1 MIQRPLLPNGSVLPR
16 SGTPLIIPVSFEG
29 LLAPDIFVGLPLG
42 KEDGDI
48 EGISLVETMGVVAGR
63 LFGDALGEAEGT
75 PLVGLALGAEKV
87 DPARDLLGEEVGES
101 FGNELW
107 DNLGSSEGKAVGPL
121 EAEADSSCIVVLDEE
136 VGASLGKEFWDA
148 SEFSEGKAVGPM
160 EAEADS
166 CIVVLDRVLLV
177 SIE

>member
-1 MIQRPLLPNGSVLPR
+1 M
-16 SGTPLIIPVSFEG
+16 PVSFEG
-29 LLAPDIFVGLPLG
+29 LLAPDIFVGLLLC

-48 EGISLVETMGVVAGR
+48 EGISLVETMGVVVGR
-63 LFGDALGEAEGT
+63 LFGDALGETEGAR
-75 PLVGLALGAEKV
+75 LVGLALGAEKV
-87 DPARDLLGEEVGES
+87 DPARALLGEEVGES

-107 DNLGSSEGKAVGPL
+107 DNRGFSEGKAVGPL
-121 EAEADSSCIVVLDEE
+121 EAEADSCIVVLDRRLGED
-136 VGASLGKEFWDA
+136 VGESLEKEFWDA